1 MGSLG
6 GGVVVQDP
14 ETDALAEC
22 SRKCGAGDLA
32 SKEVLCG
39 DHRSVA
45 EEKIDFK
52 SRRLNAVAWFPQAR
66 SIY

>member
-6 GGVVVQDP
+6 GGVVVQ
-14 ETDALAEC
+14 AV
-22 SRKCGAGDLA
+22 SRATTVASAAPA

-52 SRRLNAVAWFPQAR
+52 SRRLNAVVWFPQAR

>member
-1 MGSLG
+1 MGCRTGCKQSY
-6 GGVVVQDP
+6 D
-14 ETDALAEC
+14 

-52 SRRLNAVAWFPQAR
+52 SRRLNAVVWFPQAR

>member
-6 GGVVVQDP
+6 GGVVVQ
-14 ETDALAEC
+14 AV
-22 SRKCGAGDLA
+22 SRATTVASGDLA

>member
-6 GGVVVQDP
+6 GGVVVQ
-14 ETDALAEC
+14 AV
-22 SRKCGAGDLA
+22 SRATTVASAAPDLA

-45 EEKIDFK
+45 EEKFDFK
-52 SRRLNAVAWFPQAR
+52 SRRLNAVAWFRQAR